1 MYSGHQSGSTGM
13 KRFPFL
19 VCLAFLLVVAGT
31 ASAADSTETPATNA
45 TVNTTTTIPAAPATT
60 TPDRIGGS
68 IYFETDPAGATIW
81 LDNLEMGA
89 SPFTYYSEKTGT
101 FTVRAQKKGYEEY
114 TGTITVSEGRRVVFS
129 AVLTPVTYD
138 LSDDNNLV
146 TTVATTT
153 TTYKSTMVIPTPWP
167 TSPASPADPAVIL
180 LAVTLGAGF
189 MVIRRR

>member
-1 MYSGHQSGSTGM
+1 M

-31 ASAADSTETPATNA
+31 ASAADSTETPATTA
-45 TVNTTTTIPAAPATT
+45 TVNTTVNTTPIIPPAPATT
-60 TPDRIGGS
+60 TPDGIGGS
-68 IYFETDPAGATIW
+68 IYFDTDPAGATIW
-81 LDNLEMGA
+81 LDSLEMGA

-114 TGTITVSEGRRVVFS
+114 TGTVTVSGGRRVVFS

-138 LSDDNNLV
+138 LSDDNNPV

-153 TTYKSTMVIPTPWP
+153 TTYKSSMVIPTPWP
-167 TSPASPADPAVIL
+167 TSPASPVDPAVIL
-180 LAVTLGAGF
+180 LAAALGAGF